1 MNTSI
6 SPSEIGPHQG
16 IWSGPESTIQTSPDQ
31 IRKAVYQLNQPVFIF
46 SYQGLPAAS
55 NFGDFQLTASHGSG
69 YPLTAFAMPLQSSQ
83 LGSSDFLEWHGVE
96 QPYMAGSMANG
107 ISGEEFVTQMGK
119 NGYLASFGAGGLSPS
134 RVLEAIQ
141 TIQTHLPSG
150 PYAFNLIH
158 SPNEPAL
165 EQQVVDIYLSNQVH
179 TIEASAFL
187 RLTPPLVQFRAAGLS
202 AGPEGKI
209 IIKNK
214 IIAKL
219 SRKEVAAQFLNP
231 APERI
236 LKSLTASG
244 TITKDQAR
252 LAASIPMA
260 DDITVE
266 ADSGGHTDNRP
277 LTSLLPS
284 IIALRN
290 QILEAAD
297 HGHPVRIGAAGGI
310 GTPVSVLGAFMM
322 GAEYVVTGSVN
333 QSCLEA
339 GTSARVKS
347 YLAEADS
354 TDVIMA
360 PSADMFEMG
369 VNVQVLKRGS
379 LFPMR
384 AQKLYSVYR
393 KYEALEDLP
402 DPVRTELEEKILQ
415 NSLEDVWLEC
425 VQFFRERDPDQLER
439 ARRNPKKKMAL
450 IFRWYLGLA
459 TYWGIQGNPDRGLD
473 YQIWC
478 GPSMGAFN
486 NWFHGSDL
494 EDPSN
499 RSAVVIADRLMTGAS
514 RLFRLRSLQT
524 QGFNVPQS
532 WFQEKD

>member
-1 MNTSI
+1 
-6 SPSEIGPHQG
+6 
-16 IWSGPESTIQTSPDQ
+16 
-31 IRKAVYQLNQPVFIF
+31 
-46 SYQGLPAAS
+46 
-55 NFGDFQLTASHGSG
+55 
-69 YPLTAFAMPLQSSQ
+69 
-83 LGSSDFLEWHGVE
+83 
-96 QPYMAGSMANG
+96 
-107 ISGEEFVTQMGK
+107 
-119 NGYLASFGAGGLSPS
+119 
-134 RVLEAIQ
+134 
-141 TIQTHLPSG
+141 
-150 PYAFNLIH
+150 
-158 SPNEPAL
+158 
-165 EQQVVDIYLSNQVH
+165 
-179 TIEASAFL
+179 
-187 RLTPPLVQFRAAGLS
+187 
-202 AGPEGKI
+202 
-209 IIKNK
+209 
-214 IIAKL
+214 
-219 SRKEVAAQFLNP
+219 
-231 APERI
+231 
-236 LKSLTASG
+236 
-244 TITKDQAR
+244 
-252 LAASIPMA
+252 
-260 DDITVE
+260 
-266 ADSGGHTDNRP
+266 
-277 LTSLLPS
+277 
-284 IIALRN
+284 
-290 QILEAAD
+290 
-297 HGHPVRIGAAGGI
+297 
-310 GTPVSVLGAFMM
+310 MM

-393 KYEALEDLP
+393 KYGALEDLP

-439 ARRNPKKKMAL
+439 ARQNPKKKMAL

-459 TYWGIQGNPDRGLD
+459 TYWGIQGTPDRRLD

-532 WFQEKD
+532 WFQEKV